1 MKTFWEVVSVII
13 CAIAAVVAFV
23 AAILLMIAAVGVV
36 WLAVYGTFGFLLSLA
51 WNEIALQYVDAKPV
65 VWYHVSIA
73 LWCISIISKFIR
85 GQVNVKIT
93 RPDSDPLERIVSR
106 KR

>member
-1 MKTFWEVVSVII
+1 MKTFWEVASVII
-13 CAIAAVVAFV
+13 CGITMVIAFIAAV
-23 AAILLMIAAVGVV
+23 LLMVATFGVI
-36 WLAVYGTFGFLLSLA
+36 WLAIYGTFGFLLSLA

-73 LWCISIISKFIR
+73 LWCISIVSKFIR

-93 RPDSDPLERIVSR
+93 PPDNNSLESVLSR